1 MLCIR
6 FFARD
11 AKLNILVKLN
21 ELHTQDKKDMYPVL
35 KNVPSIIALL
45 IKQFRKY
52 KKPLFA
58 QIMTCSINASLVCI

>member
-21 ELHTQDKKDMYPVL
+21 ELHTQDRKDMYPVL

-52 KKPLFA
+52 KKPLFV